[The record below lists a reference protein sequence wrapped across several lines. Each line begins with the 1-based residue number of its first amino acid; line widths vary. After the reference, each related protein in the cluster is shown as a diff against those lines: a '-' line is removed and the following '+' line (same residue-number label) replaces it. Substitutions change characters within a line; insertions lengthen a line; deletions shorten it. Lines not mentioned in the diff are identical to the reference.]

1 MASKRKNNSKKTP
14 AKAPAA
20 ESGADTSAESSTEAS
35 EETSTDM
42 AEAAKVPEATQADAP
57 QQLFKIQRVYIKDVS
72 YESPQAPKVF
82 VQNTQWQPSVALHL
96 NTESTALE
104 NDIYEVELT
113 VTATV
118 KLGEEVA
125 YLIEL
130 KQAGLFLVKGF
141 EAERMG
147 PMLGSFCPNI
157 LFPFAR
163 EEIATLVQKG
173 GFPQLLLDPVNFD
186 ALYAQHLAVAQQNA
200 PAPETEQ

>member
-1 MASKRKNNSKKTP
+1 MASKRKNNPKN
-14 AKAPAA
+14 
-20 ESGADTSAESSTEAS
+20 TSAKPDEASTET
-35 EETSTDM
+35 ETSTQM
-42 AEAAKVPEATQADAP
+42 TESAKVPETTEADAP

-72 YESPQAPKVF
+72 YESPQAPHVF
-82 VQNTQWQPSVALHL
+82 TQNTKWQPSVALHL
-96 NTESTALE
+96 NTESKALE

-118 KLGEEVA
+118 KLGEDVA
-125 YLIEL
+125 YLIEI

-141 EAERMG
+141 EAERLA

-186 ALYAQHLAVAQQNA
+186 ALYAQHLAVTKQNA
-200 PAPETEQ
+200 PAPETAQ

>member
-1 MASKRKNNSKKTP
+1 MASKKNNSK
-14 AKAPAA
+14 AD
-20 ESGADTSAESSTEAS
+20 EDTSDSDVANEMAESSAAS
-35 EETSTDM
+35 E
-42 AEAAKVPEATQADAP
+42 ADGSE
-57 QQLFKIQRVYIKDVS
+57 QFFKIQRVYIKDVS
-72 YESPQAPKVF
+72 YESPQTPNVF

-96 NTESTALE
+96 NTESKALE

-125 YLIEL
+125 YLIEI
-130 KQAGLFLVKGF
+130 KQAGLFLLKGF
-141 EAERMG
+141 NAERLG

-186 ALYAQHLAVAQQNA
+186 ALYAQHRSVTQQNA

>member
-1 MASKRKNNSKKTP
+1 MASKRKNGEKKAAKNETDNNAETENSTEL
-14 AKAPAA
+14 A
-20 ESGADTSAESSTEAS
+20 ESEQPTEA
-35 EETSTDM
+35 
-42 AEAAKVPEATQADAP
+42 AEAANVDAP
-57 QQLFKIQRVYIKDVS
+57 AQLFKIQRVYIKDVS
-72 YESPQAPKVF
+72 FESPLTPGVF
-82 VQNTQWQPSVALHL
+82 TGNTQWQPAVSLHL

-125 YLIEL
+125 YLTEI

-141 EAERMG
+141 EAERLG

-173 GFPQLLLDPVNFD
+173 GFPQLLLDPVNSD
-186 ALYAQHLAVAQQNA
+186 ALYAQHLAVTKQNA